1 MNTVVS
7 AQAGGSAEMDRAAK
21 AEALLRILEERVTQ
35 LEKPREQTTEEMNA
49 LKDTA
54 ARQEYRIAILV
65 AALKEADE
73 RIEQLSRGR
82 TN

>member
-49 LKDTA
+49 LKDTV

-65 AALKEADE
+65 AALREADD
-73 RIEQLSRGR
+73 RIEQLSRER
-82 TN
+82 TD